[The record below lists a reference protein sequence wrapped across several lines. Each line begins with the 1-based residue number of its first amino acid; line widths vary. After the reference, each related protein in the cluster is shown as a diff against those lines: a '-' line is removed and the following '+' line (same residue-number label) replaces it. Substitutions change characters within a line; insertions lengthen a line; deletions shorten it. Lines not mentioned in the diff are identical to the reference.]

1 MHVNRKHQIIWRK
14 CNFLPVS
21 KLGKEFRYAGE
32 FKEHM
37 LWHSY
42 QQLKFKCYEQTTKM
56 HIWKTHSETIACGMC
71 DFEGKNIKTLDT
83 HTFTREMYQ
92 CSDID
97 CEKSFLQHDDLR
109 SYI

>member
-1 MHVNRKHQIIWRK
+1 
-14 CNFLPVS
+14 
-21 KLGKEFRYAGE
+21 
-32 FKEHM
+32 
-37 LWHSY
+37 
-42 QQLKFKCYEQTTKM
+42 
-56 HIWKTHSETIACGMC
+56 MC